1 MSYLKRSLVHLF
13 SVFVFPIT
21 LTLATIFMVI
31 YLFGSKRVK
40 VEIINQRN
48 SLLKQNPLWAVVT
61 LLVMQTLQYINIL
74 LIIKG

>member
-1 MSYLKRSLVHLF
+1 MHYLKSLSAYLF
-13 SVFVFPIT
+13 SVYVFPIT